1 MKKILKWILIIGG
14 SLVVLG
20 FLAFLY
26 LIPPFDMLPRE
37 AFVKPYGDAVTAVL
51 QQIDDPVQRLLA
63 ERGRYI
69 ISYTD
74 CNACHT
80 PNNEKGPNLEEF
92 LAGGKMFSEKNSGSA
107 YTRNLTPD
115 KETGI
120 GTRTDEEIKRVL
132 RSGISRDGR
141 LFNPAFMPWAG
152 FSNMTEEDRHALV
165 VYLRNIQPLHHAVP
179 EWSPT
184 SQFDH
189 ETFFPYDYGKHDQKK

>member
-14 SLVVLG
+14 SLLVLG

-37 AFVKPYGDAVTAVL
+37 AFVKPYADVVAASL
-51 QQIDDPVQRLLA
+51 RQIDDPVQRLLA

-80 PNNEKGPNLEEF
+80 PNGEQGPNWDEL
-92 LAGGKMFSEKNSGSA
+92 LAGGKMFTQKNSGTA

-120 GTRTDEEIKRVL
+120 DTRTDEEIKRVL
-132 RSGISRDGR
+132 RSGIFHNGR
-141 LFNPAFMPWAG
+141 SLDPSFMPWAG
-152 FSNMTEEDRHALV
+152 FSNMTEEDRHALL
-165 VYLRNIQPLHHAVP
+165 VYLRNVQPKHHEIP

-184 SQFDH
+184 SQFDNR
-189 ETFFPYDYGKHDQKK
+189 TFYPYDYGKHEQKK